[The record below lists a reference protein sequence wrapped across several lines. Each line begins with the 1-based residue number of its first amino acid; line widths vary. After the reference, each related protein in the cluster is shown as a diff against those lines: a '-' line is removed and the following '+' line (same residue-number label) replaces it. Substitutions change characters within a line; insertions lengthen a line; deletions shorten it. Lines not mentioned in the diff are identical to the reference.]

1 MARGSAAGD
10 TRVPIRLIITI
21 VPEDARR
28 RSMRLLLIEDS
39 DADGLNILRQVH
51 EALPEAEVEQWP
63 PKERGRPPRDF
74 DWKRYDALLLSDTP
88 GGEDGIKW
96 LREFRKPP
104 PTLILAGAGGENL
117 AVRAIKAG
125 ASDFLL
131 KAELTGERLGL
142 AVQGALLDAVRAGK
156 ELDTLTRLHPLDVN
170 SIGKPAKKNAV
181 RIPGYEVQ
189 RKIGEGGM
197 ANVYLAQSQKLG
209 AQVVLKVLDAK
220 LLADDDFL
228 RRFVRE
234 CRIISK
240 LQNEHVVAI
249 YDHGVTDDYA
259 FLAMEYFPGGDL
271 KERIKKGVSSIEA
284 LKILVQIARALEA
297 VHAAGVVHRDIKPQN
312 IMFREGTRL
321 ALVDF
326 GLAKEIEAKATL
338 TNAGMIIATPV
349 YMSPEACQGN
359 AQDARSDLYSVGVI
373 LYEMLSGKPP
383 FTASSAPAL
392 AYQHVN
398 SPVPRL
404 PQRLAGYQSIID
416 KLMAKRPEDRFQSAR
431 ELFAHIWH

>member
-1 MARGSAAGD
+1 
-10 TRVPIRLIITI
+10 
-21 VPEDARR
+21 
-28 RSMRLLLIEDS
+28 MRLLLIEDS
-39 DADGLNILRQVH
+39 DAGGSSILRQLQ
-51 EALPEAEVEQWP
+51 EALPEAEVEQWA
-63 PKERGRPPRDF
+63 PKERGKPPKDF

-104 PTLILAGAGGENL
+104 PTLILADAGGEIL

-131 KAELTGERLGL
+131 KTELTGERLGL
-142 AVQGALLDAVRAGK
+142 AVQAALLDAVRAGK
-156 ELDTLTRLHPLDVN
+156 AGDTLTRLQPLDA
-170 SIGKPAKKNAV
+170 SLIGRPAKKDAV

-197 ANVYLAQSQKLG
+197 AQVYLAESQKLR

-228 RRFVRE
+228 QRFARE

-249 YDHGVTDDYA
+249 YDHGVNDDCA

-271 KERIKKGVSSIEA
+271 KERIRKGVSSIEA

-312 IMFREGTRL
+312 IMFREGSRL

-326 GLAKEIEAKATL
+326 GLAKETDTKVTTL
-338 TNAGMIIATPV
+338 TNAGMVIATPV

-373 LYEMLSGKPP
+373 LYEMLTGKPP
-383 FTASSAPAL
+383 FTAGSAPAL

-416 KLMAKRPEDRFQSAR
+416 KLMAKKPEERFQSAR
-431 ELFAHIWH
+431 ELFAHVWH

>member
-1 MARGSAAGD
+1 
-10 TRVPIRLIITI
+10 
-21 VPEDARR
+21 
-28 RSMRLLLIEDS
+28 MRLLLIEDS
-39 DADGLNILRQVH
+39 DAERLNVVEQLRQTLS
-51 EALPEAEVEQWP
+51 AARVEEWAPKLRGKP
-63 PKERGRPPRDF
+63 PKDF
-74 DWKRYDALLLSDTP
+74 DWKVYDALLLSDAP
-88 GGEDGIKW
+88 AGEDGIKW
-96 LREFRKPP
+96 LREFRSNGKPP
-104 PTLILAGAGGENL
+104 PTLILAGSGGENL

-131 KAELTGERLGL
+131 KTELTGDRLCL
-142 AVQGALLDAVRAGK
+142 AIQAAMLDAVRAGRAS
-156 ELDTLTRLHPLDVN
+156 DTLTRLQPLNVN
-170 SIGKPAKKNAV
+170 AIGTPAKKDAV
-181 RIPGYEVQ
+181 RVPGYQVL

-197 ANVYLAQSQKLG
+197 ANVYLAESQKLK

-220 LLADDDFL
+220 LLADDNFL
-228 RRFVRE
+228 RRFARE

-271 KERIKKGVSSIEA
+271 KERIQRGVSSIEA

-326 GLAKEIEAKATL
+326 GLAKELDAKATL
-338 TNAGMIIATPV
+338 TNAGMVIATPV
-349 YMSPEACQGN
+349 YMSPEACMGN

-383 FTASSAPAL
+383 FSASSATAL

-404 PQRLAGYQSIID
+404 PARLSGYQSIVD

-431 ELFAHIWH
+431 ELFAHVWH